1 MIVNKSK
8 IKFGVTDCLLFVVSV
23 LFLIGIYFWFPVCDA
38 MGDKIMSCHWAGEV
52 MKGVCIL
59 FAALCTLHIF
69 MPDGMVKTGMDTA
82 LIGLSVLSVCVPG
95 NIISLCGNSEMSC
108 RKYTQPWVIVF
119 CIAMILF
126 ALADIVFYLS
136 ARSKDK
142 HKRSK
147 AGSSE

>member
-59 FAALCTLHIF
+59 FASLCTLHIF

-82 LIGLSVLSVCVPG
+82 LIGVSVLALFIPG
-95 NIISLCGNSEMSC
+95 HIISLCGNADMTC

-119 CIAMILF
+119 CLAMILF
-126 ALADIVFYLS
+126 ALADMVFYLS
-136 ARSKDK
+136 AKAGEK
-142 HKRSK
+142 HKRNK
-147 AGSSE
+147 AG

>member
-23 LFLIGIYFWFPVCDA
+23 LFLIGLYFWFPVCDA

-52 MKGVCIL
+52 MKGVCML

-82 LIGLSVLSVCVPG
+82 MIGLSVLAVCVPG
-95 NIISLCGNSEMSC
+95 NIISLCGNSDMSC
-108 RKYTQPWVIVF
+108 RKYTQPWVVVF

-147 AGSSE
+147 AG

>member
-23 LFLIGIYFWFPVCDA
+23 LFLIGLYFWFPVCDA

-82 LIGLSVLSVCVPG
+82 MIGLSVLAVCVPG
-95 NIISLCGNSEMSC
+95 NIISLCGNSDMSC
-108 RKYTQPWVIVF
+108 RKYTQPWVVVF

-147 AGSSE
+147 AG

>member
-8 IKFGVTDCLLFVVSV
+8 IKFGVTDCLLFVMSA

-82 LIGLSVLSVCVPG
+82 MIGLSVLAVCVPG
-95 NIISLCGNSEMSC
+95 NIISLCGNVDMTC

-142 HKRSK
+142 HKRNK
-147 AGSSE
+147 AG

>member
-8 IKFGVTDCLLFVVSV
+8 IKFGVTDCLLFVVSA

-59 FAALCTLHIF
+59 FASLCTLHIF

-82 LIGLSVLSVCVPG
+82 MIGLSVLAVCVPG
-95 NIISLCGNSEMSC
+95 NIISLCGNVDMTC

>member
-59 FAALCTLHIF
+59 FA
-69 MPDGMVKTGMDTA
+69 MVKTGMDAA
-82 LIGLSVLSVCVPG
+82 LIGVSVLAVFIPG
-95 NIISLCGNSEMSC
+95 HIISLCGNADMTC

-119 CIAMILF
+119 CLAMMLF
-126 ALADIVFYLS
+126 ALADMFFYLS
-136 ARSKDK
+136 AKAGEK
-142 HKRSK
+142 HKRNK
-147 AGSSE
+147 AG

>member
-8 IKFGVTDCLLFVVSV
+8 IKFGVTDCLLFVVSA

-59 FAALCTLHIF
+59 FASLCTLHIF

-82 LIGLSVLSVCVPG
+82 MIGLSVLAVCVPG
-95 NIISLCGNSEMSC
+95 NIISLCGNVDMTC

-147 AGSSE
+147 AG